1 LSRTNS
7 TYQASPQNF
16 FPFSYGKTIG
26 ESAPDD
32 FLYVKENHLGNVLVV
47 VSDRKLP
54 VDINADNI
62 VDYYLAD
69 VVSANDYYA
78 FGAPMPGRNFTS
90 TGYRYGFNGKEK
102 DDEVKGNGNSYDY
115 GMRIYDPR
123 LGRFLSVD
131 PLFQT
136 YPWYTPYQF
145 AGNCPVWC
153 YDLDGL
159 EPVPYSNDL
168 GFPERP
174 LPADAQRLTSEIFGM
189 DEEDR
194 KKAQSGQIVRGEYFY
209 YSKTI
214 YYPGLSKQGGY
225 FKTKNMLQ
233 AVNETD
239 ISKTRP
245 ESTPAGTNKPSSLV
259 VTPTLHASQEVPPFG
274 SVLEYSKDIVKD
286 VKTGVANKLKE
297 EKTGYDIKVTA
308 IEISATDTE
317 LGKKIAEKTSSQLKE
332 LYGVTPTI
340 NYTPADAKTTEKE
353 ADVAVVLTTEEVR
366 K

>member
-1 LSRTNS
+1 MDLNLTVPPPVLPNTFTRTL
-7 TYQASPQNF
+7 
-16 FPFSYGKTIG
+16 G
-26 ESAPDD
+26 EKQYEES
-32 FLYVKENHLGNVLVV
+32 NHLGNVIAT
-47 VSDRKLP
+47 VSDQRIP
-54 VDINADNI
+54 VNNVTLVA
-62 VDYYLAD
+62 YYLPD
-69 VVSANDYYA
+69 VTSTNDFTP
-78 FGAPMPGRNFTS
+78 FGMLQVGRNYNSSDYKF
-90 TGYRYGFNGKEK
+90 GFNGKIK
-102 DDEVKGNGNSYDY
+102 DDELKGSGASYDY
-115 GMRIYDPR
+115 GFRIYDPR

-131 PLFQT
+131 PLTRDF
-136 YPWYTPYQF
+136 PWYTPYQF